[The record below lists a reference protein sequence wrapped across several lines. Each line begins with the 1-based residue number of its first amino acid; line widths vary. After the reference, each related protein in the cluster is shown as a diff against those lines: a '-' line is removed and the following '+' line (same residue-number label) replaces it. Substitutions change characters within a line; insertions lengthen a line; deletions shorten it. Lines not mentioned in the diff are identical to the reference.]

1 MKEVR
6 KLTIDKIM
14 TDTVIGVDP
23 EKTVD
28 HIRKLMIE
36 YAISQVPV
44 IENGKPIGMVSEEE
58 IVKAYK
64 KYGKNTKN
72 LPAREIM
79 REPPQTV
86 SINDKIEKIV
96 DLLHENPVLLVT
108 EGEEIKGIITRADIV
123 YWTLDM

>member
-6 KLTIDKIM
+6 NLTLEKIM
-14 TDTVIGVDP
+14 TDTVIGVEP

-44 IENGKPIGMVSEEE
+44 IENGKAIGMVSEEE

-64 KYGKNTKN
+64 KHGSKTKN
-72 LPAREIM
+72 LPAHEVM
-79 REPPQTV
+79 REPPRTV
-86 SINDKIEKIV
+86 NIKEDIEKIV

-123 YWTLDM
+123 YWALDM

>member
-1 MKEVR
+1 MT
-6 KLTIDKIM
+6 LTLEKIM

-44 IENGKPIGMVSEEE
+44 IENGKAIGMVSEKD

-64 KYGKNTKN
+64 KHRSRTKN

-79 REPPQTV
+79 RGPPQTV
-86 SINDKIEKIV
+86 SINEKIENIV
-96 DLLHENPVLLVT
+96 DMLNENPVLLVT

-123 YWTLDM
+123 YWALDM